1 MSRFMVRWL
10 IQLLK
15 NGGCEKV
22 LSAMDDRVDGVPFQ
36 KAELLTMEG
45 HKSCYDITNA

>member
-1 MSRFMVRWL
+1 M
-10 IQLLK
+10 QLLK
-15 NGGCEKV
+15 NGGAKKKV
-22 LSAMDDRVDGVPFQ
+22 LFVMDDRVDGVPFQ